1 MWKKILNDF
10 KKPFFIVFLVIVFSA
25 VVELI
30 KASVL
35 GLLTENLSTI
45 LEVKWIFI
53 FIGFLILQLVL
64 SFSKD
69 LSFNRIK
76 KEIQMYFLPQ
86 GVMNYLTEDEAAFTK
101 QNMNEIINRLT
112 SEVEVI
118 NSQYI
123 QSLLTIAGC
132 IVNFIFATIY
142 IGRLNIWFLIFLY
155 LCSILMILWNQSFKG
170 KLAKKQEQIMSSK
183 RSWISSIQQFYQ
195 NFPVIKEYRLEKM
208 EKQELDRSAQEWADS
223 EYRTNLMVDLLGSVN
238 LEVGL
243 IMFLG
248 VYFICGLTARYT
260 NVSIGILMAISQASN
275 MITNPIINFATL
287 KNKMNASEPI
297 VRSFY
302 QRKESKISEKTLV
315 STIDTIK
322 IDLDELKDKNKVL
335 LKNIH
340 LEFKR
345 GKKYMITGPS
355 GCGKT
360 TLLKTIKGVYSTNAV
375 TINGLT
381 HADYFTD
388 ASFIAQKGSLFPWT
402 IEKNIALNQNLSSQ
416 KIDSALFQVNLEHLD
431 PHHLIRQDNETLSG
445 GEMQRIQLA
454 RVIYQKKSWLFLD
467 EAFSALDSKTTKK
480 IERFFLEDPKI
491 TLIHICHKPV
501 KENLDLYDEIIH
513 MEQGEVVDVQI
524 NA

>member
-1 MWKKILNDF
+1 
-10 KKPFFIVFLVIVFSA
+10 
-25 VVELI
+25 
-30 KASVL
+30 
-35 GLLTENLSTI
+35 
-45 LEVKWIFI
+45 
-53 FIGFLILQLVL
+53 
-64 SFSKD
+64 
-69 LSFNRIK
+69 
-76 KEIQMYFLPQ
+76 
-86 GVMNYLTEDEAAFTK
+86 
-101 QNMNEIINRLT
+101 
-112 SEVEVI
+112 
-118 NSQYI
+118 
-123 QSLLTIAGC
+123 
-132 IVNFIFATIY
+132 
-142 IGRLNIWFLIFLY
+142 
-155 LCSILMILWNQSFKG
+155 MILWNQSFKG

-360 TLLKTIKGVYSTNAV
+360 TLLKTIKGLYSTNAV

-381 HADYFTD
+381 HA
-388 ASFIAQKGSLFPWT
+388 
-402 IEKNIALNQNLSSQ
+402 E
-416 KIDSALFQVNLEHLD
+416 
-431 PHHLIRQDNETLSG
+431 
-445 GEMQRIQLA
+445 
-454 RVIYQKKSWLFLD
+454 
-467 EAFSALDSKTTKK
+467 
-480 IERFFLEDPKI
+480 FF
-491 TLIHICHKPV
+491 
-501 KENLDLYDEIIH
+501 
-513 MEQGEVVDVQI
+513 
-524 NA
+524 